1 MSLSFV
7 ASAVQTGTSDGRF
20 EEVAIESKEV
30 EAVKKRQDHQPLFE
44 QLRQKREDEEAKQEE
59 MQRELMRGTRALNDE
74 DVAHL
79 DSVEKQRKER
89 ELHIQQ
95 QTDAELA
102 AFRAAKFEQQTQALS
117 QKDDDDDDSND
128 NSDKNKQAAV
138 SATKSVGRPSIK
150 ATARLPKPVVKPK
163 IIVKKRKIPST
174 SNSSTTDSTGKK
186 PKSFQENNTA
196 NNATVDKDKKED
208 DGKSN
213 GRGSLG
219 GLLSGYGSSSDE
231 DSD

>member
-1 MSLSFV
+1 MTLAFQFGNLV
-7 ASAVQTGTSDGRF
+7 HGLLLL
-20 EEVAIESKEV
+20 
-30 EAVKKRQDHQPLFE
+30 HQPLFE

-117 QKDDDDDDSND
+117 QKDDDDDDSN
-128 NSDKNKQAAV
+128 
-138 SATKSVGRPSIK
+138 
-150 ATARLPKPVVKPK
+150 
-163 IIVKKRKIPST
+163 
-174 SNSSTTDSTGKK
+174 
-186 PKSFQENNTA
+186 A
-196 NNATVDKDKKED
+196 N
-208 DGKSN
+208 G
-213 GRGSLG
+213 
-219 GLLSGYGSSSDE
+219 
-231 DSD
+231 